1 MEYRDMVDVKSH
13 ELFPTVIHEF
23 DLRLDFYEQTN
34 MISFIEQGRE
44 DVDLYQTCD
53 DLQIL
58 SFFSTFR
65 DNILSINETVL
76 TNLGYEYEGLTITNM
91 WGNIMRAGAN
101 HPPHTHSNNFLS
113 GVYYLKAEGD
123 TAPIQ
128 FFDPRVQSGVL
139 VPRRKSNNKYNSSMM
154 QFNSVTGKGF
164 IFPSWLQHWV
174 KTNKSERISVS
185 WNIQVKGH
193 YGELHTLQNA
203 HI

>member
-1 MEYRDMVDVKSH
+1 MANVKRH

-23 DLRLDFYEQTN
+23 FIKINEHEKNN
-34 MISFIEQGRE
+34 MIYHIQEGYNNE
-44 DVDLYQTCD
+44 ALYQTDD
-53 DLQIL
+53 DLHHI
-58 SFFSTFR
+58 SFFQKFR
-65 DNILSINETVL
+65 DHIKQINAKILDD
-76 TNLGYEYEGLTITNM
+76 LGYYYEEIIITNM
-91 WGNIMRAGAN
+91 WGNIMSGGAN

-113 GVYYLKAEGD
+113 GVFYLKAD
-123 TAPIQ
+123 NNTAPIQ
-128 FFDPRVQSGVL
+128 FFDPRVQSSVM
-139 VPRRKSNNKYNSSMM
+139 VPRRKTNTIYNSSMI
-154 QFNSVTGKGF
+154 QFDSVTDKGF